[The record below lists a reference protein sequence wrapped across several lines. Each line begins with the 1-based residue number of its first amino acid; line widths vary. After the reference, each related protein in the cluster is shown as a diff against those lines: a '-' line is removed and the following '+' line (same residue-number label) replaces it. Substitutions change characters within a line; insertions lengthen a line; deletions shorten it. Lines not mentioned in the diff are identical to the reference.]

1 MDKLPEHVST
11 SSELQ
16 REPQA
21 ELTPVMLRRA
31 QLSIVRRG
39 YKPEEVDALLQAAA
53 AALER
58 SLAEASGLREALRD
72 AEAAPS
78 APVATATAEAPPAN
92 TEELQLV
99 ESERRRL
106 DEELSLV
113 KEQLQNRDQ
122 ELQRRSADLTR
133 LQDELNRTRSGG
145 DAQRADAEQRLESL
159 RAELLKARS
168 ERDQVAQTITA
179 PAGREQLMEQVGD
192 VVGKLLR
199 DAEATAAQLRE
210 EAEAEA
216 HQLTIQSRAEAE
228 RVRREAD
235 QQALLIR
242 REAQE
247 NADAVAAEARRD
259 ADALRR
265 EAETAS
271 QILRDQAAR
280 DASITRRA
288 AEKTRDDLVRTAETH
303 AREIRETAEREA
315 RRIELE
321 AEALAEGKVRA
332 AEAQAEQ
339 AQHDAETRAREIE
352 DELSVVR
359 DREQRLIEQMREA
372 REALATHLQATRSGL
387 ERVLSQVADDHVRQ
401 LVGNGEVVEA
411 RDETVYATVEDDTTE
426 GDVVDEDSQG

>member
-1 MDKLPEHVST
+1 
-11 SSELQ
+11 
-16 REPQA
+16 
-21 ELTPVMLRRA
+21 MLRRA

-58 SLAEASGLREALRD
+58 AQAEAAGLRESLRQ
-72 AEAAPS
+72 AESGAAVA
-78 APVATATAEAPPAN
+78 APVAESPAGPSSD
-92 TEELQLV
+92 ELELV

-106 DEELSLV
+106 DEELGLV
-113 KEQLQNRDQ
+113 REQLAARDQ
-122 ELQRRSADLTR
+122 ELQRRQAEVTR
-133 LQDELNRTRSGG
+133 IQDELNRFRSSA
-145 DAQRADAEQRLESL
+145 DAQRADAETRLETL
-159 RAELLKARS
+159 RADLLKARS
-168 ERDQVAQTITA
+168 ERDEVAHTA
-179 PAGREQLMEQVGD
+179 TGPLGREQLMEQVGD

-199 DAEATAAQLRE
+199 DAEATATQLRE
-210 EAEAEA
+210 EAENES

-288 AEKTRDDLVRTAETH
+288 AEKTRDDLVRTAEAH

-315 RRIELE
+315 HRIELE

-339 AQHDAETRAREIE
+339 AQKDAETRAREIE

-359 DREQRLIEQMREA
+359 EREQRLIEQMRDA

-387 ERVLSQVADDHVRQ
+387 ERVLSQVADDQVRQ
-401 LVGNGEVVEA
+401 LVGNGEMVDA
-411 RDETVYATVEDDTTE
+411 RAETVYTTVEDSGSAE
-426 GDVVDEDSQG
+426 ADVVDEEQPGS

>member
-1 MDKLPEHVST
+1 VST

-58 SLAEASGLREALRD
+58 SEAEASGLREALRD
-72 AEAAPS
+72 AETRGGAAAP
-78 APVATATAEAPPAN
+78 AAEASAGTPAS
-92 TEELQLV
+92 TEEMQLV

-113 KEQLQNRDQ
+113 REQLQARDQ
-122 ELQRRSADLTR
+122 EMQRRSQELQR
-133 LQDELNRTRSGG
+133 LQDELARIRTTT
-145 DAQRADAEQRLESL
+145 DAQRADGEQRLEGL

-168 ERDQVAQTITA
+168 ERDQVAQTVTA
-179 PAGREQLMEQVGD
+179 PANREQLMEQVGD

-199 DAEATAAQLRE
+199 DAEATATQLRE
-210 EAEAEA
+210 EADAEA

-280 DASITRRA
+280 DASITRRS
-288 AEKTRDDLVRTAETH
+288 AEKTRDDLVRTAE
-303 AREIRETAEREA
+303 AQSREIRETAEREA

-339 AQHDAETRAREIE
+339 AQKDAETRAREIE
-352 DELSVVR
+352 EELSVVR

-387 ERVLSQVADDHVRQ
+387 ERVLSQVADDQVRQ
-401 LVGNGEVVEA
+401 LVGNGEVMEA
-411 RDETVYATVEDDTTE
+411 RDETVYATVEEAE
-426 GDVVDEDSQG
+426 GDVVDEGDAPSTEA